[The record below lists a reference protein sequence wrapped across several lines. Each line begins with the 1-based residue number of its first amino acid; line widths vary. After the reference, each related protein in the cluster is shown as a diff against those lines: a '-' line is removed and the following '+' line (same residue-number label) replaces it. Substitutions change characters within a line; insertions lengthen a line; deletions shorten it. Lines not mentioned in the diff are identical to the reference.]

1 MDEKIARLLEWAK
14 GKKAPPYTLDINPTD
29 RCNFKCLHCWQR
41 AFKKIDSSYE
51 LSDEKLIE
59 VIKEA
64 LELGV
69 EEFEITG
76 GGEPMMRKKVVL
88 KMMEIIKK
96 GGKFGNI
103 TTNGSLFDS
112 ESLKKIVKIGW
123 DRITFSL
130 DGPDDESNDAV
141 RGKGNF
147 VKVMKVIKLLNRIKK
162 ETKKKLPTIKFNVVV
177 TNKNYNKIE
186 EMVKLAK
193 KVNCSIIHF
202 DSLTIHSNQGK
213 KLKLNKKQEG
223 EFEKNAKAAK
233 ELAKKF
239 GIFTDVDLLTKDFI
253 EKSNEMNE
261 LLKKESDSK
270 DFFSLVCY
278 EPWWHLVIKTDGSAQ
293 PCCLYDEK
301 EENVKNKSLREIWFG
316 EYFEKIRDSMR
327 KKQFSKYCSICNAGQ
342 VFENRRIR
350 SELSWMKK

>member
-14 GKKAPPYTLDINPTD
+14 GREAPPFTLDINPTD

-51 LSDEKLIE
+51 LSDRKLVE
-59 VIKEA
+59 VVKEA
-64 LELGV
+64 LKFGI

-76 GGEPMMRKKVVL
+76 GGEPMMRKELVL
-88 KMMEIIKK
+88 KLMEMIKRK
-96 GGKFGNI
+96 GKFGNI

-112 ESLKKIVKIGW
+112 ESIKKILKIGW

-130 DGPDDESNDAV
+130 EGPDAKSNDAI

-147 VKVMKVIKLLNRIKK
+147 ERVMEIINLLNQMKMKTRKN
-162 ETKKKLPTIKFNVVV
+162 LPIIKFNVVV
-177 TNKNYNKIE
+177 NKKNYDKVE
-186 EMVKLAK
+186 KMVMLAK
-193 KVNCSIIHF
+193 KVNCSMIHF
-202 DSLTIHSNQGK
+202 DSLTIHSEYGD
-213 KLKLNKKQEG
+213 KLKLNEKEER

-233 ELAKKF
+233 ELAEKL
-239 GIFTDVDLLTKDFI
+239 GIFTDVDFLTRELI
-253 EKSNEMNE
+253 EKSNEME
-261 LLKKESDSK
+261 FVLEKESNSEN
-270 DFFSLVCY
+270 FFSLVCY

-301 EENVKNKSLREIWFG
+301 EENVKNKSLRKIWFG
-316 EYFEKIRDSMR
+316 DFFKKIRDSMR